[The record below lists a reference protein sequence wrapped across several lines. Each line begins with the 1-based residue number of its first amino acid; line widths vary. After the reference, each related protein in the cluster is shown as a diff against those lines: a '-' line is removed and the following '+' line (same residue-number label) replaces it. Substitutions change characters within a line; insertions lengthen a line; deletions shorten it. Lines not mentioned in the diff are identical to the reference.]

1 MRILMVAACPFPAN
15 RGTPSRILRMSES
28 LSSRGHQ
35 VHVVSYHINDPRIDV
50 NEDVN
55 VHRIK
60 PFFRYT
66 KMEPGPSFKKP
77 LLDILLAI
85 EILQKSKKYDIEIIH
100 AHHIEGLVSS
110 IFASKI
116 LNIPLVYDAHVHVTN
131 ELEILGIV
139 SNKSLSRKV
148 ILWFEKLFIN
158 RATAIVAVSKEL
170 ADILNSFGY
179 PEDKIWI
186 VPTGTNLEHFRNEI
200 NYEIKSEL
208 KKSLGITDREKIIM
222 YTGTLTPYQGLEYL
236 IDSIEIL
243 VKNIPSTK
251 LIIVGDGDINKY
263 RKLVNE
269 KNVSNS
275 VIFTGEKP
283 FKEIPSYLSIADVA
297 VSPRTES
304 SGIPQKL
311 TNYMAAGVPIVA
323 FKGSSKILEHKKTGY
338 IVENGD
344 IKGFADGMIELIE
357 DAHLHEYLAKNAAEE
372 VENFMWP
379 NLVKKCEECYI
390 KIMNK
395 RLLSN

>member
-35 VHVVSYHINDPRIDV
+35 VHIVSYHIKDSSIAV
-50 NEDVN
+50 NEDVD

-60 PFFRYT
+60 PFFKYT

-85 EILQKSKKYDIEIIH
+85 KVIKVSKKYNIDVIH

-110 IFASKI
+110 ILASRI
-116 LNIPLVYDAHVHVTN
+116 LNLPLIYDAHVYVTN
-131 ELEILGIV
+131 ELEILGV
-139 SNKSLSRKV
+139 FSNTSLSRKI
-148 ILWFEKLFIN
+148 ILWFEKLFVN
-158 RATAIVAVSKEL
+158 RASAIVTVSKEL

-179 PEDKIWI
+179 PDDKIWI
-186 VPTGTNLEHFRNEI
+186 IPTGTNLEHFKNKTNSECK
-200 NYEIKSEL
+200 NLIKESFGL
-208 KKSLGITDREKIIM
+208 SDKEKIIM

-236 IDSIEIL
+236 INSMEIL
-243 VKNIPSTK
+243 VKKIPSAR
-251 LIIVGDGDINKY
+251 LVIVGNGDINKY
-263 RKLVNE
+263 RKLVDE
-269 KNVSNS
+269 KNISDS

-283 FKEIPSYLSIADVA
+283 FKEIPSLLSIADIA
-297 VSPRTES
+297 VSPRVEA

-323 FKGSSKILEHKKTGY
+323 FKGSAKILKDKKTGY
-338 IVENGD
+338 IVENED
-344 IKGFADGMIELIE
+344 VMGFAEGMIELAENI
-357 DAHLHEYLAKNAAEE
+357 HLCEYLSKNAAKE
-372 VENFMWP
+372 VESFTWA

-390 KIMNK
+390 TLVSKKLI
-395 RLLSN
+395 

>member
-1 MRILMVAACPFPAN
+1 MNILMVAACPFPAN

-28 LSSRGHQ
+28 LSSRGHK
-35 VHVVSYHINDPRIDV
+35 VHVVSYHIKDPTIDV

-60 PFFRYT
+60 PFFSYT

-77 LLDILLAI
+77 LLDILLVI
-85 EILQKSKKYDIEIIH
+85 KIIKISKKYDIDIIH

-110 IFASKI
+110 IVASKI

-131 ELEILGIV
+131 ELEILGFI
-139 SNKSLSRKV
+139 SNKSMSKKV

-186 VPTGTNLEHFRNEI
+186 IPTGTNLEHFRNEI
-200 NYEIKSEL
+200 NDEIKSKL
-208 KKSLGITDREKIIM
+208 KKSLNISDGNKIIM

-236 IDSIEIL
+236 IDSMEIL
-243 VKNIPSTK
+243 IKTIPSAK

-263 RKLVNE
+263 RKLVDE
-269 KNVSNS
+269 KNISDS
-275 VIFTGEKP
+275 VTFTGEKK
-283 FKEIPSYLSIADVA
+283 FKEMSSYLSIADVA
-297 VSPRTES
+297 VSPRTEA

-323 FKGSSKILEHKKTGY
+323 FEGSAKILEHKKTGY
-338 IVENGD
+338 IVENEN
-344 IKGFADGMIELIE
+344 IKGFANGMIELIE
-357 DAHLHEYLAKNAAEE
+357 DAHLHDYLANNAVEE
-372 VENFMWP
+372 VEKYTWP
-379 NLVKKCEECYI
+379 NLVKKCEDCYI
-390 KIMNK
+390 KIVNK